1 VPYVLL
7 PAVRLVRKRQDFDAP
22 RLKGRRGPAEPCR
35 MIRLLV
41 ATVMAM
47 GIVAAG
53 CGGGGGA
60 AAGEPLVAGSLT
72 GEYKGQTFTPAFGFA
87 TLYQGSNLIG
97 VGDGPLNCASAQ
109 QPDPPTG
116 TNALIDLPA
125 FDVGSYSS
133 VFVEIIQNKGSF
145 AGMGENS
152 GTVTIDSADATSIAG
167 SVAFSYTSS
176 SDGQHYAISGT
187 FQVTRCPM

>member
-1 VPYVLL
+1 M
-7 PAVRLVRKRQDFDAP
+7 R
-22 RLKGRRGPAEPCR
+22 
-35 MIRLLV
+35 RLLV
-41 ATVMAM
+41 ATGLAM

-60 AAGEPLVAGSLT
+60 AAPGEPLVTGTLT
-72 GEYKGQTFTPAFGFA
+72 GEYQGQTFTPAFGFA
-87 TLYQGSNLIG
+87 TLYQGSSLIG

-145 AGMGENS
+145 AGMGANS
-152 GTVTIDSADATSIAG
+152 GTVTIDSSGATSIAG

-176 SDGQHYAISGT
+176 ADGQHYAISGT
-187 FQVTRCPM
+187 FEVTRCPM